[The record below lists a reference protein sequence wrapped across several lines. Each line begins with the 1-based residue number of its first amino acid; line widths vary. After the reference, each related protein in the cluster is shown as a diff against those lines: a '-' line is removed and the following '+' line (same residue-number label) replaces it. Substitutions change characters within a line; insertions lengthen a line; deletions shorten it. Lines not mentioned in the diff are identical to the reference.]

1 MRKKISIV
9 TSLALAFSAIAFI
22 APQGAQAECKPT
34 KATGKTVG
42 SIAIGSTSSLI
53 KPFNYPAGGTMEP
66 QKTTSVASLSE
77 RHMPLSSSVGTS
89 VILWHRDYQGCVHPL
104 NIFMSKKVGDTFSI
118 TDENGES
125 KRYRLTTV
133 GVIKKGEY
141 KKSWFTLI
149 GPRQIAMFTC
159 TGVFKSG
166 HYEKNMVFIAV
177 PA

>member
-1 MRKKISIV
+1 MRNRIATVAAIV
-9 TSLALAFSAIAFI
+9 LASSLVIPANLVSAS
-22 APQGAQAECKPT
+22 AECAPV

-42 SIAIGSTSSLI
+42 TIEIGSVSSQI
-53 KPFNYPAGGTMEP
+53 KSFNYPAGGVMEP
-66 QKTTSVASLSE
+66 QRTTTVAGLSQ
-77 RHMPLSSSVGTS
+77 RHMPLSSPVGTS
-89 VILWHRDYQGCVHPL
+89 VIAWHRDYKGCINPL
-104 NIFMSKKVGDTFSI
+104 NIFMKKQVGDTFSI

-125 KRYRLTTV
+125 KRYRLTV
-133 GVIKKGEY
+133 VRVINKGEY

-159 TGVFKSG
+159 TGVFNSG